1 MSSDP
6 GEGGELPRGAGAL
19 SVIVFSG
26 DYERVHYA
34 LVLASAA
41 AAIGG
46 PATLFFTGEAIRAL
60 VAGDG
65 WRLLP
70 AAGGATGGE
79 IDDRYR
85 SRGVAGFTE
94 LLEACVAMDVRF
106 IVCEMGL
113 RVIGLTRA
121 DLRDDV
127 PVEEAGV
134 VTLLAAGGEKAG
146 ASRLVLV

>member
-1 MSSDP
+1 MSRDADDP
-6 GEGGELPRGAGAL
+6 GRLPPAAGAL

-26 DYERVHYA
+26 DFERVHYA

-46 PATLFFTGEAIRAL
+46 PVTLFFTGEAIRAL

-65 WRLLP
+65 WRMLP
-70 AAGGATGGE
+70 AAGGATGAE
-79 IDDRYR
+79 IDERYR
-85 SRGVAGFTE
+85 GRGVAGFKE

-113 RVIGLTRA
+113 RAIGLTRS
-121 DLRDDV
+121 DLREDV

-134 VTLLAAGGEKAG
+134 VTLLGGSSAAQ
-146 ASRLVLV
+146 LLYV

>member
-1 MSSDP
+1 MTSDSAEP
-6 GEGGELPRGAGAL
+6 SGLAKGAGAL
-19 SVIVFSG
+19 SVIAFSG

-60 VAGDG
+60 VVNDG
-65 WRLLP
+65 WRHLS

-79 IDDRYR
+79 IDARYV
-85 SRGVAGFTE
+85 SRGVAGFAE
-94 LLEACVAMDVRF
+94 LLDACIAMDVRF

-113 RVIGLTRA
+113 RTIGLTRA
-121 DLRDDV
+121 DLRDDI
-127 PVEEAGV
+127 PIEEAGV
-134 VTLLAAGGEKAG
+134 VTLLTTSSGR
-146 ASRLVLV
+146 RLVQI

>member
-1 MSSDP
+1 MAPST
-6 GEGGELPRGAGAL
+6 GGL
-19 SVIVFSG
+19 SVIAFSG

-60 VAGDG
+60 TAGDG

-70 AAGGATGGE
+70 AAGGASGGE
-79 IDDRYR
+79 MDERYQR
-85 SRGVAGFTE
+85 RGVAGFTE
-94 LLEACVAMDVRF
+94 LLEACVTMDVRF

-113 RVIGLTRA
+113 RILGLTHTN
-121 DLRDDV
+121 LRDDV
-127 PVEEAGV
+127 PMEVAGV
-134 VTLLAAGGEKAG
+134 VTLLAG
-146 ASRLVLV
+146 AEEASARNLVCV

>member
-1 MSSDP
+1 MAPS
-6 GEGGELPRGAGAL
+6 AGAL

-26 DYERVHYA
+26 DFERVHYA

-60 VAGDG
+60 VANNG
-65 WRLLP
+65 WQNLP

-79 IDDRYR
+79 IDERYQ
-85 SRGVAGFTE
+85 SRGVAGFDE
-94 LLEACVAMDVRF
+94 LLQACVGLDVRF

-113 RVIGLTRA
+113 RAIGLTRA

-127 PVEEAGV
+127 PIEEAGV
-134 VTLLAAGGEKAG
+134 VTLLVETRPT
-146 ASRLVLV
+146 SFLL